1 MKFKAF
7 LEALGTDKDV
17 LKNFLEELDKKI
29 KEFKGVSIENSKI
42 EEPIERE
49 IEVNNQKTKIWSS
62 YLEVNGKSDD
72 LESLLDFILW
82 YSPSKIEI
90 EDIKEIKLI
99 TNDGEIKISKER
111 FNNMLNL
118 ISSRIIE
125 LSRTIGSLMIANKML
140 EETIKKMKK

>member
-7 LEALGTDKDV
+7 LEALGTDKGI

-29 KEFKGVSIENSKI
+29 KEFKGISIESSKI
-42 EEPIERE
+42 EEPLERE

-62 YLEVNGKSDD
+62 YLEINGNSND

-82 YSPSKIEI
+82 YSPSKIEV

-125 LSRTIGSLMIANKML
+125 LSRTIGSLMITNKIL